1 MNDERFG
8 PKRYFDLAINALILV
23 SVALLGL
30 EFLWW
35 TDEVLPPWMIRLDDA
50 ILGVFLAEYVV
61 RLWVIEPELPEAI
74 AITGRQRLF
83 YALAARLSWAIRPIN
98 LVDLAAIL
106 PIFPFFRSLR
116 VLRLLR
122 LAARLRVVRRL
133 FRYFNPF
140 AAAEATLRD
149 NQLLFLFVTGFIGIT
164 IAFASA
170 TVFIAEHPHNPAF
183 AKPFD
188 AVYWAV
194 VTITTVGYGDKA
206 PITTGGRVIAMAL
219 MLTGFFIFALLAGA
233 VSQTFVQTLLHFKKE
248 GIRMTAMV
256 NHIVVCGWDSQTLML
271 LHELREQGEEVAARV
286 VVFANRER
294 PEALPEWVT
303 FVSGDPTQETEL
315 PKVRLEA
322 CTSVVVVADE
332 RGGMAFSDADA
343 RTLLTVFTLRS
354 FEAKLGARGIQRTK
368 PIHVTAELLDP
379 DNFAFLKAAG
389 VDQIIQ
395 TARIGAALLARSAAN
410 PQGGVPDLLGEMA
423 LPKDRSF
430 WET

>member
-1 MNDERFG
+1 
-8 PKRYFDLAINALILV
+8 V
-23 SVALLGL
+23 
-30 EFLWW
+30 
-35 TDEVLPPWMIRLDDA
+35 
-50 ILGVFLAEYVV
+50 
-61 RLWVIEPELPEAI
+61 
-74 AITGRQRLF
+74 F
-83 YALAARLSWAIRPIN
+83 YALAARVSWAIRPIH

-122 LAARLRVVRRL
+122 LASRMPMLQRL

-149 NQLLFLFVTGFIGIT
+149 NQLLFLFVTAFIALI

-170 TVFIAEHPHNPAF
+170 TVFIAEHHHNPAF

-219 MLTGFFIFALLAGA
+219 MLSGFFIFALLAGA
-233 VSQTFVQTLLHFKKE
+233 VSQTFVQTLLHFKRE

-256 NHIVVCGWDSQTLML
+256 NHIVVCGWDAQTLML
-271 LHELREQGEEVAARV
+271 VHELREQGEDVAARL
-286 VVFANRER
+286 VVFADRER
-294 PEALPEWVT
+294 PETLPEWVT

-315 PKVRLEA
+315 PKVRLES

-332 RGGMAFSDADA
+332 RAGIAFSDADA

-354 FEAKLGARGIQRTK
+354 YEAKLAARGIQRIK

-379 DNFAFLKAAG
+379 DNFSFLKAAG

-410 PQGGVPDLLGEMA
+410 PEGVQTLLDERA

-430 WET
+430 WD